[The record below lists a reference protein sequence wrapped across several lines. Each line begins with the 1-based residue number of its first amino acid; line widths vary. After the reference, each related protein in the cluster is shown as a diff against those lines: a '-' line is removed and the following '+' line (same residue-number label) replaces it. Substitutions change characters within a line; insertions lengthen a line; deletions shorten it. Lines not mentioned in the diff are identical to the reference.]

1 MSRKFYRYSFCFKQ
15 SVVSSIE
22 DGGLSIEQ
30 ARSKYGIGGS
40 TTIQKWLVQFGKNH
54 LLNKVVMVQTIS
66 ERDELKRLK
75 AELSALKVQYAE
87 LAIDHKLSVRSLEV
101 ADEMFNLDLKKKY
114 ERELSK
120 LARKR

>member
-1 MSRKFYRYSFCFKQ
+1 MSKKLYRYSLCFKQ

-22 DGGLSIEQ
+22 ADGLCVEQ
-30 ARSKYGIGGS
+30 ARAKYGIGGS
-40 TTIQKWLVQFGKNH
+40 MTIQKWLRQFGKNH
-54 LLNKVVMVQTIS
+54 LLNKVVMVQTVS

-75 AELSALKVQYAE
+75 SELSALKVQYAE
-87 LAIDHKLSVRSLEV
+87 LAIDHKLSVKSLEI

-114 ERELSK
+114 EHELSK